1 VAEAHLGRVVT
12 LWPAVGLAITLVV
25 GSGVL
30 VLPGLAYA
38 AHGAAAVWS
47 WVIAAAVCV
56 PLLVVIAA
64 LGARYPTAGGIAGF
78 VRPALGDRTADIAE
92 LLLLGAIP
100 GGAALALVAGQ
111 LVADLVAVPWL
122 VGPVAAGMLLV
133 AGAAAHRGAE
143 FAGVLVR
150 GLAATFVAMLLI
162 VAIAGLASGQDGLGP
177 GGVSGI
183 RQGLAGVGLVFFAFV
198 GWELMTFLSEE
209 FVEPERDFPR
219 MIAISFLIVIGL
231 YIALALSVQVA
242 LDPHDPRVTTS
253 PVATVAETALGDIG
267 RAVVTVIGVLIVA
280 ANVQGV
286 VLAFSRLVFAN
297 SRRGQLPRALAV
309 TSPDGSPERA
319 VLATVAA
326 FMVCLVPERL
336 GLLSQALLFE
346 LTASVFFTGFVLAAI
361 AYTVEATRWRRVFGA
376 GTTAIASVVLLSFGW
391 VALYPLAVTG
401 LGALRRTVRQQP
413 R

>member
-47 WVIAAAVCV
+47 WVIAAAVCS

-78 VRPALGDRTADIAE
+78 VRPALGDGTADIAE

-122 VGPVAAGMLLV
+122 VGPVAAGKLLV

-162 VAIAGLASGQDGLGP
+162 VAIAGLASGHYGLGP

-183 RQGLAGVGLVFFAFV
+183 RQGLESVCGWRSRPPTWQCRRISSAGLSDHAVAVPRRRRPGRRDVR
-198 GWELMTFLSEE
+198 GSGGPGPRWDPPMT
-209 FVEPERDFPR
+209 R
-219 MIAISFLIVIGL
+219 
-231 YIALALSVQVA
+231 
-242 LDPHDPRVTTS
+242 
-253 PVATVAETALGDIG
+253 
-267 RAVVTVIGVLIVA
+267 RAA
-280 ANVQGV
+280 
-286 VLAFSRLVFAN
+286 
-297 SRRGQLPRALAV
+297 
-309 TSPDGSPERA
+309 
-319 VLATVAA
+319 
-326 FMVCLVPERL
+326 
-336 GLLSQALLFE
+336 
-346 LTASVFFTGFVLAAI
+346 
-361 AYTVEATRWRRVFGA
+361 
-376 GTTAIASVVLLSFGW
+376 
-391 VALYPLAVTG
+391 
-401 LGALRRTVRQQP
+401 
-413 R
+413 